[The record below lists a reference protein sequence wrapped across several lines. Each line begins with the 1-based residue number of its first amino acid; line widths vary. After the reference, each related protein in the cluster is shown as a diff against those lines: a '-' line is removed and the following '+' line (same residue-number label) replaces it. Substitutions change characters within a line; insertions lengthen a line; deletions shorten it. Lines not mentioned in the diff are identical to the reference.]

1 MSELHWGGDAIALTF
16 LIDPDGP
23 VCLTSITR
31 SVGEDGVISPS
42 ERAYDPHRDQP
53 LVELSAHGHGR
64 FPGGFRHVDTVV
76 GRRLRF
82 DSYIAGTTGPDGPA
96 LPVRTLRI
104 RQRDAETG
112 LRVESIFE
120 VRDGVAAVRTWTEV
134 TIDGGELVLD
144 FVSTFASAAVFD
156 TTGRDVDGLSLVSAA
171 SDWVAESRWSTRP
184 LREVGLARIDRELQ
198 HHPPRS
204 RCVVANR
211 GAWSTGEALPTGVL
225 VATDGLPDATAVAW
239 QVEHNGPWLYEL
251 GETRAS
257 AYLLLSGP
265 TDQEHQ
271 WSTTVR
277 SGAGFVSVPGSI
289 AVGDPVAP
297 GGLDSALG
305 ALTDQRRAI
314 RVPRAADAHLP
325 VVFNDYMNTLMGDPT
340 TEKLLPLIDAAAE
353 SGADYFCID
362 AGWYAEGHWWD
373 TVGEWRPAASR
384 FPNGL
389 EEVLDRI
396 RDRGMVPGL
405 WLEPEVIGVRSPLA
419 RTLPDTAFFSRGG
432 VRVAEHGRHL
442 LDLRDAD
449 ARAHLDEVV
458 DRLVGDLGVGF
469 FKMDYNTMP
478 GPGTDRDAISAG
490 DGLLGHARALLD
502 WLDAVQLRHPE
513 LLIESCASGAMR
525 MDYATLS
532 RLHLQSTSDQQDAVL
547 YAPIAAAASAS
558 ILPEQAGHWA
568 YPNDEMSDELFAL
581 ALVNGILGRMYL
593 SGYLN
598 RMPESRRAL
607 VAEAIA
613 VHRAVLET
621 ETQSH
626 PRWPIG
632 LPAWEDQ
639 WVSAGLADPRG
650 LFLSVWRRAASE
662 DGSLRIPL
670 PEYSGRELDAMIA
683 FPASFD
689 GWDLDW
695 NSADGVLTVNVG
707 VDEPSARVLRLTPR

>member
-1 MSELHWGGDAIALTF
+1 
-16 LIDPDGP
+16 
-23 VCLTSITR
+23 VVTS
-31 SVGEDGVISPS
+31 
-42 ERAYDPHRDQP
+42 
-53 LVELSAHGHGR
+53 
-64 FPGGFRHVDTVV
+64 
-76 GRRLRF
+76 
-82 DSYIAGTTGPDGPA
+82 TG
-96 LPVRTLRI
+96 
-104 RQRDAETG
+104 
-112 LRVESIFE
+112 S
-120 VRDGVAAVRTWTEV
+120 
-134 TIDGGELVLD
+134 
-144 FVSTFASAAVFD
+144 
-156 TTGRDVDGLSLVSAA
+156 
-171 SDWVAESRWSTRP
+171 
-184 LREVGLARIDRELQ
+184 
-198 HHPPRS
+198 
-204 RCVVANR
+204 
-211 GAWSTGEALPTGVL
+211 WSTGEWLPIGVL
-225 VATDGLPDATAVAW
+225 VDRSAPYALGW
-239 QVEHNGPWLYEL
+239 QIEHNGPWHYEL
-251 GETRAS
+251 GENRS
-257 AYLLLSGP
+257 GGYLLLSGP

-271 WSTTVR
+271 WSAEITAGTSFTTVP
-277 SGAGFVSVPGSI
+277 VSL
-289 AVGDPVAP
+289 VGGTDR
-297 GGLDSALG
+297 DSVFA
-305 ALTDQRRAI
+305 ALTRQRRAI
-314 RVPRAADAHLP
+314 RQRRPVDARMP
-325 VVFNDYMNTLMGDPT
+325 VIFNDYMNTLMGDPT
-340 TEKLLPLIDAAAE
+340 TEKLLPLIDAAADV
-353 SGADYFCID
+353 GADYFCID

-384 FPNGL
+384 FPNGI

-419 RTLPDTAFFSRGG
+419 RTLPDAAFFSRGG

-449 ARAHLDEVV
+449 ARGHLDEVV

-532 RLHLQSTSDQQDAVL
+532 RLHLQSTSDQQDPVL

-639 WVSAGLADPRG
+639 WVCAGLADARG
-650 LFLSVWRRAASE
+650 LSLSVWRRAASE
-662 DGSLRIPL
+662 DGGLRIPL
-670 PEYSGRELDAMIA
+670 PEYSGRELDATIA
-683 FPASFD
+683 FPAAFD
-689 GWDLDW
+689 GWDLEW
-695 NSADGVLTVNVG
+695 NSADGVLTVNVD